1 MNIAQIKEFK
11 SSVLFNNRTKTWY
24 KEIHVEKYIKNLN
37 KIVTVPHTLYC
48 KDRKELEQF
57 EIGDDIV
64 LADGFY
70 FKDEFVYA
78 DMVYKP
84 NFGE

>member
-11 SSVLFNNRTKTWY
+11 SDVLFDNYTKTWCRY
-24 KEIHVEKYIKNLN
+24 IRAEKHIKNLN
-37 KIVTVPHTLYC
+37 KTVTVPHTLYC

-70 FKDEFVYA
+70 FKDEFVYV
-78 DMVYKP
+78 DMVYIP

>member
-1 MNIAQIKEFK
+1 MNNAQIKEFK
-11 SSVLFNNRTKTWY
+11 SNMLFDNYTKTWY
-24 KEIHVEKYIKNLN
+24 RHIHASKYIETSHKTLT
-37 KIVTVPHTLYC
+37 IPHKLHC

-70 FKDEFVYA
+70 FNGEFIYA
-78 DMVYKP
+78 DMIYRP
-84 NFGE
+84 SFGE

>member
-11 SSVLFNNRTKTWY
+11 SDVLFDNYTKTWC
-24 KEIHVEKYIKNLN
+24 KQIRAEKYVKNLN
-37 KIVTVPHTLYC
+37 KTVNIPHILYC

-57 EIGDDIV
+57 EVGDDIV

-70 FKDEFVYA
+70 FNGEFVYA
-78 DMVYKP
+78 DMIYRP
-84 NFGE
+84 SFGE